1 MEIFPLFPTKL
12 ITFDFL
18 NADENPTPKHHIAKC
33 CPNYINGLELTRLQ
47 NSTLNSIILYL
58 FMGKELLSI
67 GDSLSYYLLK
77 IKAWLGE
84 QKLMIFFL
92 FEEDV

>member
-1 MEIFPLFPTKL
+1 MQMKTRLPNITLQSAAL
-12 ITFDFL
+12 IILMVLGIDQ
-18 NADENPTPKHHIAKC
+18 A
-33 CPNYINGLELTRLQ
+33 LQ

-84 QKLMIFFL
+84 QN
-92 FEEDV
+92 